1 MENLSKM
8 NIQLLPLQIHGDSRG
23 SLISLDDHKNV
34 PFDIRRIYYMFGTQ
48 EGVSRGYHAH
58 KSLRQMVIAVR
69 GSCRFVLDDGRER
82 VTVTLDNPAQGL
94 VVEEMI
100 WREMHEF
107 SEDCVLVVLANAH
120 FDESDYIRNYE
131 EFKCLAGAKS

>member
-1 MENLSKM
+1 M

-23 SLISLDDHKNV
+23 SLISLEDHKNV

-69 GSCRFVLDDGRER
+69 GSCQFVLDDGRER
-82 VTVTLDNPAQGL
+82 VTVTLNNPAQGL

-100 WREMHEF
+100 WREMHQF

-120 FDESDYIRNYE
+120 YDESDYIRNYE

>member
-1 MENLSKM
+1 M

-23 SLISLDDHKNV
+23 SLISLEDHKNV

-58 KSLRQMVIAVR
+58 KALRQMVIAVR
-69 GSCRFVLDDGRER
+69 GSCQFVLDDGRER
-82 VTVTLDNPAQGL
+82 VALTLNNPAQGL

-107 SEDCVLVVLANAH
+107 SEDCVLVVLANSH
-120 FDESDYIRNYE
+120 YDESDYIRNYE

>member
-23 SLISLDDHKNV
+23 SLISLEDHKNV